1 MFLDD
6 GFSVALLTNG
16 AVHEDVPFFILAEQ
30 IIQGICT
37 SSATAGS
44 C

>member
-1 MFLDD
+1 
-6 GFSVALLTNG
+6 LLTNG
-16 AVHEDVPFFILAEQ
+16 AVNEDTPLLNLGEQ

-37 SSATAGS
+37 SAGTAGN

>member
-6 GFSVALLTNG
+6 GFSVALLTSA
-16 AVHEDVPFFILAEQ
+16 AVNEDTPFLNLGEQ

-37 SSATAGS
+37 SAGTARN

>member
-16 AVHEDVPFFILAEQ
+16 AVNEDTPFLNLGKQ
-30 IIQGICT
+30 IIQGIFT
-37 SSATAGS
+37 SAGTARN